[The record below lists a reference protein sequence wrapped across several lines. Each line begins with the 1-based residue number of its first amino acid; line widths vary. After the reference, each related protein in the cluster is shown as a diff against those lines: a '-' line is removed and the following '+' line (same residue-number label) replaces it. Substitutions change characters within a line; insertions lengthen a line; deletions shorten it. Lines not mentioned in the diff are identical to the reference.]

1 MKTRK
6 RGVASEGLNWDNCK
20 MSPQIPESPSLH
32 MDDIVGRLR
41 HNETYYREKDP
52 ANRTLSAF
60 AEAALAAIDTMPFFR
75 QNIEDLVALRHDLN
89 PSHAIK
95 LLERSYQAVLM
106 QHDGQYPHAYQATET
121 WHDAFEEIEAE
132 DSHSEM
138 VYYRLLTQSVQ
149 SNIAERYK
157 TVKLLASIYR
167 DRFGDAPSHL
177 DVGSSVLHGDIKL
190 VYNRNGN
197 SPRVP
202 FGSIR
207 VNEALDDQA
216 LRAVERGERGPRQH
230 RLASELANI
239 VLRQEV
245 GFGEVMG
252 VDLTNVDD
260 PAIKDWAKSCSFYP
274 DELRDAQKVAEYDEL
289 DRLDPDHRRV
299 RFAKIDFSNTGD
311 IKALRD
317 MIGEQTFDIIT
328 FSTIFYQVDIRERHA
343 MLINASQLLS
353 DKGIIL
359 IQDAPDGN
367 FETRYRYGASIIDS
381 TRPELG
387 VQQVLR
393 WKTPRCQE
401 AMIGLGKLSL
411 RGKLLTFDEAL
422 HAAVEST

>member
-1 MKTRK
+1 M
-6 RGVASEGLNWDNCK
+6 N
-20 MSPQIPESPSLH
+20 PETPENQPLR
-32 MDDIVGRLR
+32 MEDIVGRLR

-60 AEAALAAIDTMPFFR
+60 AGAALAAFDTMPFFR
-75 QNIEDLVALRHDLN
+75 QNVEDLVTLRSSLT
-89 PSHAIK
+89 PSHAVK

-106 QHDGQYPHAYQATET
+106 HHDGRYPHAYQATET
-121 WHDAFEEIEAE
+121 WHEAFQEIEAQ

-167 DRFGDAPSHL
+167 DRFGDMPSHL

-190 VYNRNGN
+190 VFNRSGD

-202 FGSIR
+202 FGSIQ
-207 VNEALDDQA
+207 VNEALDDHA
-216 LRAVERGERGPRQH
+216 LRDVERGERQPRLH
-230 RLASELANI
+230 SLATELANT
-239 VLRQEV
+239 VLRGEV

-252 VDLTNVDD
+252 VDVTNVDD

-274 DELRDAQKVAEYDEL
+274 DELRDTQKVAEYDEL
-289 DRLDPDHRRV
+289 ERLDPDHTRV
-299 RFAKIDFSNTGD
+299 RFAKVDFSNTD
-311 IKALRD
+311 DVRTLRD
-317 MIGEQTFDIIT
+317 MIGDQTFDIIT
-328 FSTIFYQVDIRERHA
+328 FSTIFYQVDVRERHA

-353 DKGIIL
+353 DRGIVL

-367 FETRYRYGASIIDS
+367 FETRYRYGASIIDGAHS
-381 TRPELG
+381 ELG
-387 VQQVLR
+387 IQQILR

-411 RGKLLTFDEAL
+411 GKKLLSFDEAL
-422 HAAVEST
+422 RKAVEKA